1 MKHIEQRANLYYA
14 TLTIPADVRHV
25 FGKMK
30 FLQSTQTAN
39 KPEAVRRARALVDGW
54 KLEISKARGK
64 LPNPKDTF
72 WESLRR
78 DYLTSDDEG
87 AKFAIEDISE
97 QLASKIKD
105 PEEAS
110 QLYKFTTNQVGTL
123 LAPLVEDWNKSQRGA
138 QKSLDQKYRDMKR
151 LAGHFVSLEALQPKK
166 IKLWTDSL
174 LSEGVTSSSFV
185 RIGGGCRSLWAY
197 LQDSGT
203 VQMES
208 ADPFVG
214 SFKLALRAAVKTDT
228 GRSGSSYTVEQLT
241 MIYVAATA
249 KKDQPL
255 VDLIALG
262 AYTGCRIEEL
272 GRLTKETCT
281 GGMFDIRDSKTN
293 AGIRQVPIHPA
304 LRPLVARMLAASKD
318 GYLIPSTA
326 ENQYGI
332 RTAPLSQKFG
342 KLKTKLGF
350 GPDLVFHSTRGTLV
364 TLMHRAGVDEGFSA
378 DIVGHAKK
386 TMTYGL
392 YSSGSSM
399 AQKLEAIS
407 RVSYPGALDAP

>member
-1 MKHIEQRANLYYA
+1 MKHIEQRANLFYA
-14 TLTIPADVRHV
+14 TLTIPVDVRHV
-25 FGKMK
+25 LGKMK
-30 FLQSTQTAN
+30 FLQSTQTDN
-39 KPEAVRRARALVDGW
+39 KSEAVRRARALVDGW
-54 KLEISKARGK
+54 KLEISKARGS
-64 LPNPKDTF
+64 LPSPKDTF
-72 WESLRR
+72 WENLRK
-78 DYLTSDDEG
+78 DYLTSDEG
-87 AKFAIEDISE
+87 AKFVIEDLAA
-97 QLASKIKD
+97 QAASKIKD
-105 PEEAS
+105 PDEAS
-110 QLYKFTTNQVGTL
+110 QLYKLATDQVGTL
-123 LAPLVEDWNKSQRGA
+123 LAPLVEDWNKSQKGA
-138 QKSLDQKYRDMKR
+138 QKSIDQKYRDMKR
-151 LAGHFVSLEALQPKK
+151 LADHFVSLEALQPKR
-166 IKLWTDSL
+166 IKAWTDSL

-185 RIGGGCRSLWAY
+185 RIGGGCRSLWSY
-197 LQDSGT
+197 LQDTST
-203 VQMES
+203 VPME
-208 ADPFVG
+208 AVDPFIG
-214 SFKLALRAAVKTDT
+214 SFKLALKAAVKTDT

-255 VDLIALG
+255 ADLIALG

-304 LRPLVARMLAASKD
+304 LLPLVVRMLAASKD
-318 GYLIPSTA
+318 GYLLPSTA

-350 GPDLVFHSTRGTLV
+350 GSDLVFHSTRGTLV

-399 AQKLEAIS
+399 AQKLDAIS
-407 RVSYPGALDAP
+407 KVSYPGELGKP